1 MLLCSFGPNFFFFSF
16 FLFLPQKFTITLV
29 HEIQSSWYFF
39 LFNSADFYH
48 HLTGAACHW
57 ISQSPRTAWPL
68 GHLWTAGSHHSVYLL
83 PLDLWPPRPPKNP
96 HALSLSW
103 LCVSLATLNPVIWL
117 SSYAPPDT
125 GTVLASTL
133 WVFPASPHT
142 HKIYLHA
149 LCQGTEHDWNQM
161 HVALPCSPIFQNLL
175 CTTWLLL

>member
-1 MLLCSFGPNFFFFSF
+1 MKFSPHDIFFSSTLLTF
-16 FLFLPQKFTITLV
+16 ITTSQEL
-29 HEIQSSWYFF
+29 
-39 LFNSADFYH
+39 LA
-48 HLTGAACHW
+48 TGSHGHQELLYL
-57 ISQSPRTAWPL
+57 STWPL
-68 GHLWTAGSHHSVYLL
+68 GHSWTAGSHHSVYLL
-83 PLDLWPPRPPKNP
+83 PLDLWTPRPPKNP

-103 LCVSLATLNPVIWL
+103 LCVSLAILNPVIWL

-149 LCQGTEHDWNQM
+149 LPQGTEHDWNQM
-161 HVALPCSPIFQNLL
+161 HVPLPCSPIFQNLL